1 LLRQGHLEKTSEER
15 TKILEML
22 QQGKITLDG
31 AEKLPAAIDAPE
43 KGGCYGK
50 A

>member
-1 LLRQGHLEKTSEER
+1 MNEER

-22 QQGKITLDG
+22 QQRRISLDG

-43 KGGCYGK
+43 KGGCYDK